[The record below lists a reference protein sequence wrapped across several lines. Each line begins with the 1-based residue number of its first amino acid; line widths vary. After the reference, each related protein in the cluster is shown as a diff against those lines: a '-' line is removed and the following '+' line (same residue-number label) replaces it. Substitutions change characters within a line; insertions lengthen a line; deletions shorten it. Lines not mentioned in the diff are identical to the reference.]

1 VVNFLSKGS
10 FDLVSGGEV
19 GGRESGCALGDR
31 KSITFLGTQCLSK
44 VKSDT
49 TKTLKS
55 YAKKHFMK
63 NL

>member
-1 VVNFLSKGS
+1 
-10 FDLVSGGEV
+10 
-19 GGRESGCALGDR
+19 
-31 KSITFLGTQCLSK
+31 LGTQCLSK

-63 NL
+63 NLWSKKIIFTYFYRNTYFFQKMLYIICFE